1 MVVATFFD
9 HACTGGNLKL
19 IAADTGLLIMLIDFC
34 NSLMGEITIK
44 SKSTKKQRAI
54 LRDTGNIAERIGDVR

>member
-1 MVVATFFD
+1 M
-9 HACTGGNLKL
+9 KL
-19 IAADTGLLIMLIDFC
+19 IAADTDLLIMLIYFC
-34 NSLMGEITIK
+34 NGLMGEITIK

>member
-9 HACTGGNLKL
+9 HAYTGGNVKL
-19 IAADTGLLIMLIDFC
+19 IAADTDLLIMLIYFC
-34 NSLMGEITIK
+34 NSLMGEIK